1 MSKIDNCENFGRF
14 IFQGRS
20 QYTQITTINMYL
32 LIKTKHSILK
42 LYHWN
47 YIEVRKISYML
58 EIDIFR
64 NSSQRNLGVLRNGT
78 QMPCWLR
85 LCSPVTFNLPHSE
98 IVHDSP
104 ANT

>member
-1 MSKIDNCENFGRF
+1 MSKIDNCESFGHS

-32 LIKTKHSILK
+32 LIKTNHNILK
-42 LYHWN
+42 QYHWN

-64 NSSQRNLGVLRNGT
+64 NSPQRNLGVLRGG
-78 QMPCWLR
+78 
-85 LCSPVTFNLPHSE
+85 F
-98 IVHDSP
+98 
-104 ANT
+104 